1 MIQNVMKVKKIK
13 LFLMQS
19 NYMMNDKIALNG
31 FHKMFK
37 KYWNAQVDNMH
48 NIMKYQIK
56 RGELPTLR
64 ATNVI

>member
-1 MIQNVMKVKKIK
+1 
-13 LFLMQS
+13 
-19 NYMMNDKIALNG
+19 MMNDKIALYG

-37 KYWNAQVDNMH
+37 KYWNTQVDNMH

>member
-1 MIQNVMKVKKIK
+1 
-13 LFLMQS
+13 
-19 NYMMNDKIALNG
+19 MMNDKIALNG